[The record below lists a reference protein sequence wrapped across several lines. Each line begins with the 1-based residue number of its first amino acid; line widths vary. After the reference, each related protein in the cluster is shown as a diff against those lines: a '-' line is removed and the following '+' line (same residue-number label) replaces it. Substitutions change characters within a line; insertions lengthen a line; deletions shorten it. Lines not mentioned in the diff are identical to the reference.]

1 MVLATSSRCLRP
13 QPCRELRGASTPRFW
28 QRRLRACDPRACDP
42 RACDPRACD
51 PRACDPRACDALGYF
66 TYKKSQGLRPQGPG
80 ECAADA
86 HRRFDVSQGPRS

>member
-28 QRRLRACDPRACDP
+28 QRRL
-42 RACDPRACD
+42 RACD